1 MNFNL
6 PKHVHVTIK
15 QKQKWTPNIQIESQ
29 SLKVLESWESQSLGS
44 PRVPGVSESQ
54 TINCIFADK
63 PACLIIRLLF
73 VFASDSVY
81 DKLSQYTI
89 QTQGRS
95 SSSDGDDDD
104 ITGAGGRWNCIREIN
119 SLRKDHGE
127 LEAD

>member
-1 MNFNL
+1 MLEMKDNCFHL
-6 PKHVHVTIK
+6 RYFVT
-15 QKQKWTPNIQIESQ
+15 QQ
-29 SLKVLESWESQSLGS
+29 SDWKVLESWESQSLGS

-63 PACLIIRLLF
+63 PACLIIRFLF

-89 QTQGRS
+89 QTQGR
-95 SSSDGDDDD
+95 SDGDDDD